1 MTPSINRLAAAAE
14 ALGAYIL
21 DAEYTQVREDFNN
34 VDVPSLDSF
43 KEWVTNYQYYNAL
56 VCVCGGQIYDINT
69 ALQADY
75 EELVVEFA
83 RTEVAA

>member
-21 DAEYTQVREDFNN
+21 DAEYTQVREDFNDS
-34 VDVPSLDSF
+34 DVISLDSY

-56 VCVCGGQIYDINT
+56 VCVCGGQIDDINA

-75 EELVVEFA
+75 EELVVMYGG
-83 RTEVAA
+83 VAA

>member
-21 DAEYTQVREDFNN
+21 DAEYTQVRDNFND

-43 KEWVTNYQYYNAL
+43 KEWVTNFQYYNAL
-56 VCVCGGQIYDINT
+56 VCACGGQIDDINA
-69 ALQADY
+69 ALQDDY
-75 EELVVEFA
+75 EELVVDFA
-83 RTEVAA
+83 ATYLVA